1 MWAWTFNPVNAD
13 LPRLFAFQ
21 SEAHRLQCI
30 AAPPWKPPTQGL
42 HHHAVAE
49 GEVVFS
55 LSLLTFNVL
64 TLLDRRPAGERPPL
78 PGVDSVSDGNV
89 GMRLQGRKD
98 ALTTMLH
105 EHGPNIVGLQ
115 ETRLPDT
122 AIQPDS
128 EYHIYTSQANA
139 RGGGGCALWLS
150 KTRPYASRGA
160 TKLFFRP
167 EHVTVL
173 TCSPR
178 HLTAS
183 VLTPE
188 LRIFVQ
194 VAHASSAFNATPAEL
209 KAFWRQREEELARRP
224 EGSYPIL
231 LTDANARLGST
242 VSDNVGDHHAEEEG
256 LSGEIFH
263 SLLAHHELWT
273 PSTFADCHQGPS
285 GTWRAPHGFWHRIDY
300 IAVPVTWKGF
310 RIISEVVTS
319 FDVLQL
325 RDDHRP
331 VKLQCAFTKKA
342 PAHSYTTSCR
352 RAVRPAK
359 PETPEAKARVAC
371 LLSSIP
377 WFGWHVDVDVHCEAL
392 AEAWSTAGQTLQ
404 DKSRTAPVR
413 PYVTSLA
420 MQIISFR
427 KELQSYLRQEAT
439 ERTRRLLQ
447 IVFVAFRLYYQH
459 RYFEGDQ
466 RALADRWLTA
476 IDYSEALALAL
487 YRWYGLRL
495 REQIAAGKRTYFQSL
510 VADASN
516 HTLRRPKELYAA
528 IRKAFPAAKAA
539 RRSSLMPLPMLLDAQ
554 GQPIATTEA
563 RQECWRE
570 HFSEQEAGVPV
581 TDQQFVTHL
590 RARHRPAQAVFSID
604 VLPTLAQTE
613 QVILGLKNGKAAG
626 ADCLTAE
633 LLKLSVPDT
642 ARRLMP
648 VMLKSVLAL
657 REPVA
662 WRGGDLILLA
672 KKAGKALDCTG
683 FRSILIASVAGKTFH
698 RCVRTQLV
706 PLLQAAKPALMAGA
720 VEGVGIEV
728 PALAVKTFQL
738 WQQHTRRPWAV
749 IFVDLQSAYYRVLR
763 QLIVRHNGT
772 DEELLS
778 LLRKLDLP
786 DAAIQELRHKLS
798 TLAELPNLRASDHL
812 QAVVADLLTGT
823 WFRLNGQALLTAT
836 ARGTRPGD
844 PLADVLFSLTLSAYL
859 RAVAHQLKEQGLDP
873 ALDTPRSRPHW
884 AQCTDTLD
892 IGAPA
897 WADDFALPQVGDD
910 AAHLLERVVSS
921 VRVLVTH
928 ARSLGMVLKFGVEKT
943 AALVSSI
950 VSRTDQACILA
961 GKDGGYHVV
970 VHDDIDGTA
979 YELPILEAYK
989 HLGGIVTSNCS
1000 PTPDLHFRFSR
1011 ASGTVKPLSR
1021 KLFSAHSFDLS
1032 VRRTLLRALVMSR
1045 YMHTGA
1051 ALILPSAI
1059 HQRLWDRHYIALWRH
1074 LCRRESASRQEH
1086 PYLVLKAA
1094 KASAP
1099 PLAIAKSRACFLQKL
1114 FQHGPGLLL
1123 TLLFD
1128 HWASHPGSSWL
1139 QQFVTDVETV
1149 QQYCP
1154 TVLHF
1159 FRKGAEVHDLLE
1171 IYAESANWWPRQ
1183 VAKAENAFQSDLAK
1197 WHAADPTTGSAPT
1210 PGLALPDFQCWL
1222 CPSSFPLRK
1231 HLHAHLAKAH
1241 RVYSPSRHFTLT
1253 PACLACHKWYG
1264 SIKQS
1269 QQHLK
1274 CSPGCLSRVVHLM
1287 SPLSYEQ
1294 ILELEAPEKAA
1305 ARKIQR
1311 GDWSHFSARAPPT
1324 KAPVTC
1330 GPRIPTADERLQG
1343 LQEDDIT
1350 IKDLARLFRPDPT
1363 DVAWISGHVADASTE
1378 GPRVHTKRFWQ
1389 CRPLSHQN
1397 S

>member
-242 VSDNVGDHHAEEEG
+242 VSDNVGDHHAE
-256 LSGEIFH
+256 
-263 SLLAHHELWT
+263 
-273 PSTFADCHQGPS
+273 
-285 GTWRAPHGFWHRIDY
+285 
-300 IAVPVTWKGF
+300 
-310 RIISEVVTS
+310 
-319 FDVLQL
+319 
-325 RDDHRP
+325 
-331 VKLQCAFTKKA
+331 
-342 PAHSYTTSCR
+342 
-352 RAVRPAK
+352 
-359 PETPEAKARVAC
+359 
-371 LLSSIP
+371 
-377 WFGWHVDVDVHCEAL
+377 EAL

-1197 WHAADPTTGSAPT
+1197 WHAADPTTG
-1210 PGLALPDFQCWL
+1210 
-1222 CPSSFPLRK
+1222 
-1231 HLHAHLAKAH
+1231 
-1241 RVYSPSRHFTLT
+1241 
-1253 PACLACHKWYG
+1253 
-1264 SIKQS
+1264 
-1269 QQHLK
+1269 
-1274 CSPGCLSRVVHLM
+1274 
-1287 SPLSYEQ
+1287 
-1294 ILELEAPEKAA
+1294 
-1305 ARKIQR
+1305 
-1311 GDWSHFSARAPPT
+1311 
-1324 KAPVTC
+1324 
-1330 GPRIPTADERLQG
+1330 

-1378 GPRVHTKRFWQ
+1378 GTGKTLLAKAVAGEAGVPFFSRSTAPYGSFHEIKRM
-1389 CRPLSHQN
+1389 LVS
-1397 S
+1397 